1 MKPVA
6 APNPIVGGWTCS
18 ACTMVNP
25 ASATKCS
32 VCNTPKAK
40 PTITKVSEMKMSECV
55 AQASEKDYEDIAYQ
69 TRGGDEGDGDEGG
82 EEG

>member
-1 MKPVA
+1 MKQLP
-6 APNPIVGGWTCS
+6 APNPVIGGWTCS

-40 PTITKVSEMKMSECV
+40 PTITKVGEDWRNECV
-55 AQASEKDYEDIAYQ
+55 AQAREKDAACQ
-69 TRGGDEGDGDEGG
+69 AGGRSEEGG
-82 EEG
+82 EEGGEG